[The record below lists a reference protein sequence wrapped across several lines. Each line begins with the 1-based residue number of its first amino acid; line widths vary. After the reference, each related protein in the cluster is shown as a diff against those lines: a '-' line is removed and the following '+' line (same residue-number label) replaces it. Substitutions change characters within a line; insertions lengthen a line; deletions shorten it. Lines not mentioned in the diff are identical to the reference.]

1 MDLMELG
8 AQLLSEKTRTPV
20 EQNNIVE
27 ALKGL
32 LGDGQGNVDFG
43 ALASRVASSGQL
55 GDILGSWLGDGANSP
70 ISAEDILGIFGE
82 GTVADFASKLG
93 TNTGDA
99 ANGLAEVLPELMDK
113 ASSGGNI
120 LDSLG
125 GAEGLLGAAKSLFGN
140 K

>member
-8 AQLLSEKTRTPV
+8 AQLLSDKTGTQLD
-20 EQNNIVE
+20 QNSVMS
-27 ALKGL
+27 ALTGL

-43 ALASRVASSGQL
+43 ALASKIASSGQL
-55 GDILGSWLGDGANSP
+55 GDILSSWLGDGANSA

-82 GTVADFASKLG
+82 SNVSDFASKLG
-93 TNTGDA
+93 TSTGDA
-99 ANGLAEVLPELMDK
+99 AGGLADVLPELMDK

-140 K
+140 

>member
-8 AQLLSEKTRTPV
+8 AKLLSEKTGTQV
-20 EQNNIVE
+20 DQGTVVD
-27 ALKGL
+27 ALGGL

-43 ALASRVASSGQL
+43 ALAAKVASSGQL
-55 GDILGSWLGDGANSP
+55 GGILNSWLGDGANSA
-70 ISAEDILGIFGE
+70 ISAEDILGIFGA
-82 GTVADFASKLG
+82 GNVADFASKLG
-93 TNTGDA
+93 TNPGDA
-99 ANGLAEVLPELMDK
+99 AGGLADVLPELMDK

-140 K
+140 R